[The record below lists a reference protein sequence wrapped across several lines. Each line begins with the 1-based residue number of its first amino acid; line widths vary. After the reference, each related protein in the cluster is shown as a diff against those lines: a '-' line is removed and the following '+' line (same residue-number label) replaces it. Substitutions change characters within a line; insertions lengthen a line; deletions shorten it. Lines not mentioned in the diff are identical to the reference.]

1 MLAGAA
7 AGRVPLP
14 DPSARIGQPLL
25 IYRHLSSLFPMSAP
39 QQPVYPDE
47 PKIPILPNMLTAGN
61 LLCGFVSILTIFK
74 GMKYGDGTPEA
85 FEYYQQATYFI
96 FAACIFDLL
105 DGRVARLCKSDGPF
119 GREFDSIADVVSF
132 GIAPAMLLA
141 RAVLF
146 KLPVS
151 YVGDLIAG
159 LYLLCS
165 ALRLARFNCMAAAPK
180 KPNQSMDFV
189 GLPVPMAAG
198 AVVSTMYLVI
208 DITTNR
214 NLVIAPLW
222 QVLMAIT
229 MTIVSLLMMS
239 RVIYPS
245 FKHVTFEKRGTITAM
260 LIAVAAVCSLVCFP
274 WIAPALIFLCYLLY
288 GLVVRPFLTRKG
300 RYALELKDEEDEEDN
315 QG

>member
-1 MLAGAA
+1 MAT
-7 AGRVPLP
+7 P
-14 DPSARIGQPLL
+14 QP
-25 IYRHLSSLFPMSAP
+25 
-39 QQPVYPDE
+39 PVYPDE

-61 LLCGFVSILTIFK
+61 LLCGFFAILTIFK
-74 GMKYGDGTPEA
+74 GMAFDDGTAEA
-85 FEYYQQATYFI
+85 FDHYRQATYLI

-105 DGRVARLCKSDGPF
+105 DGRVARMCKADGPF

-146 KLPVS
+146 DLPVP
-151 YVGDLIAG
+151 YLGDAIAVI
-159 LYLLCS
+159 YLLCA

-208 DITTNR
+208 DLTTNR
-214 NLVIAPLW
+214 NLQIPHHW
-222 QVLMAIT
+222 QYIMAGV
-229 MTIVSLLMMS
+229 MTVVALLMMS

-245 FKHVTFEKRGTITAM
+245 FKHVNFEKRGTIVAM
-260 LIAVAAVCSLVCFP
+260 LLAVGSVCALIAFP
-274 WIAPALIFLCYLLY
+274 WIAPALIFMCYLGY
-288 GLVVRPFLTRKG
+288 GLIIRPFLTR
-300 RYALELKDEEDEEDN
+300 RMRRMIEVADDEEES
-315 QG
+315 